1 MEITLALGGGGV
13 KGFAHIGVIRAL
25 EDEGYKIQAIAGTS
39 IGAMIAGVYGAGFS
53 PDEIENY
60 LNQLDQRQFYK
71 RRPADGPAML
81 GLAGVERALE
91 DTLANTE
98 FESLKIPIAMTAVD
112 MNSGELLALRRGLV
126 REAIL
131 AAIAVPGIFPPRN
144 WQGRSLVDG
153 GVLDPVPVALA
164 RDLAPFHPVVAV
176 TLSPESTAWKRRPSS
191 RLLTS
196 LPFVSQYLSRMRIA
210 QAVNIFFRSVDI
222 AGTSLTDMRLSIDKP
237 EVIVRPDT
245 HDIGLLDQI
254 DFSEV
259 ALLGEIATRAI
270 LPELDQVIRW
280 PNRVS
285 RQFRRVIPSEK
296 WIVHHVP

>member
-25 EDEGYKIQAIAGTS
+25 EDEGFKIKAIAGTS
-39 IGAMIAGVYGAGFS
+39 IGAMIAGVYGAGFA
-53 PDEIENY
+53 PDEIEKY
-60 LNQLDQRQFYK
+60 LNRLDQGLFYK
-71 RRPADGPAML
+71 RKPSDGPAIL

-91 DTLANTE
+91 DTLGNTQ
-98 FESLKIPIAMTAVD
+98 FSNLNIPVAMTAVD
-112 MNSGELLALRRGLV
+112 MNSGELLVLEEGSV
-126 REAIL
+126 RDAIL
-131 AAIAVPGIFPPRN
+131 ASIAVPGIFPPRK
-144 WQGRSLVDG
+144 WHGRSLVDG

-164 RDLAPFHPVVAV
+164 RKLAPQHPVVAV
-176 TLSPESTAWKRRPSS
+176 TLSPESTSWEQRPSS

-210 QAVNIFFRSVDI
+210 QAIDIFFRSVDI

-237 EVIVRPDT
+237 EVIIRPDT
-245 HDIGLLDQI
+245 HDIGLIDQI

-259 ALLGEIATRAI
+259 ALLGEIAARSV
-270 LPELDQVIRW
+270 LPELKRITRW

-285 RQFRRVIPSEK
+285 RRFRRLIPSEK
-296 WIVHHVP
+296 WIAHHVP